1 MMGYNYA
8 DIQRFGGALNL
19 ALDRAGEQERKG
31 LLEIWD
37 FFEGLLAEG
46 YIVDKEEGK

>member
-1 MMGYNYA
+1 MMGYNNA
-8 DIQRFGGALNL
+8 DIQRFGGGLNTALQK
-19 ALDRAGEQERKG
+19 ADEREKAI

-46 YIVDKEEGK
+46 YIADAE